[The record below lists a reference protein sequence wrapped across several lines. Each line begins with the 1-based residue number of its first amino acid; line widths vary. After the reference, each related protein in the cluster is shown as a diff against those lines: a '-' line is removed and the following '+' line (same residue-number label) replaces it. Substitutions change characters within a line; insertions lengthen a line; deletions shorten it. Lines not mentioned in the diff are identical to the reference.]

1 MRGSAAGRRRS
12 PQPAGLREVV
22 RGAPLRQGR
31 PKGAGEPQAPVG
43 CRGYPHARLCRWAT
57 VVAAAREGCTSEHGR
72 RAGAST
78 LHAEMRSAWSGP
90 KRGPEMRPRAARRAA
105 GGGKGCSP
113 TPGPPKGGGGRRLPW
128 GAGGYPHARLCR
140 RATVVA
146 AAAEAAHRSSVMS
159 GSEWTRAEMR
169 SAWSGP
175 GRDPGKC
182 PRAACLPG
190 RGVQGSPCKLPRS
203 QPRGCFAAVPFEHE
217 RRRARANERRHDC
230 CLHAAARRARPDR
243 RPVAGKACGD
253 RRRGR

>member
-12 PQPAGLREVV
+12 PQPGRAAHRSMGDERERVRYMRRCGPRGADRRGGRGCVPGQPAGLREVV

-43 CRGYPHARLCRWAT
+43 CR
-57 VVAAAREGCTSEHGR
+57 
-72 RAGAST
+72 
-78 LHAEMRSAWSGP
+78 
-90 KRGPEMRPRAARRAA
+90 
-105 GGGKGCSP
+105 
-113 TPGPPKGGGGRRLPW
+113 
-128 GAGGYPHARLCR
+128 GYPHARLCR

-175 GRDPGKC
+175 GRGPGKC

-190 RGVQGSPCKLPRS
+190 RGGQGSPCKLPRS
-203 QPRGCFAAVPFEHE
+203 QPRGSFAAVPFEHE
-217 RRRARANERRHDC
+217 RRRARANKRRHDC
-230 CLHAAARRARPDR
+230 CLHAAARRARSDR
-243 RPVAGKACGD
+243 RPVAGKACGGSQAGAVAPEAGSARVCPSLCRCVN
-253 RRRGR
+253 RRC

>member
-12 PQPAGLREVV
+12 PQPGRTAHRSMGDERERVRYMRRCGPRGADRRGGRGCVPGQPAGLREVV

-78 LHAEMRSAWSGP
+78 LHAEMRSAWSGLG
-90 KRGPEMRPRAARRAA
+90 RG
-105 GGGKGCSP
+105 
-113 TPGPPKGGGGRRLPW
+113 
-128 GAGGYPHARLCR
+128 
-140 RATVVA
+140 
-146 AAAEAAHRSSVMS
+146 
-159 GSEWTRAEMR
+159 
-169 SAWSGP
+169 
-175 GRDPGKC
+175 PGKC

-203 QPRGCFAAVPFEHE
+203 QPRGSFAAVPFEHE

>member
-12 PQPAGLREVV
+12 PQPGRAAHRSMGDERERVRYMRRCGPRGADRRGGRGCVPGQPAGLREVV

-90 KRGPEMRPRAARRAA
+90 GRG
-105 GGGKGCSP
+105 
-113 TPGPPKGGGGRRLPW
+113 
-128 GAGGYPHARLCR
+128 
-140 RATVVA
+140 
-146 AAAEAAHRSSVMS
+146 
-159 GSEWTRAEMR
+159 
-169 SAWSGP
+169 
-175 GRDPGKC
+175 PGKC

-190 RGVQGSPCKLPRS
+190 RGGQGSPCKLPRS
-203 QPRGCFAAVPFEHE
+203 QPRGSFAAVPFEHE

>member
-1 MRGSAAGRRRS
+1 MSPCKCRPACGSHFGAATAALGGAGGIPMRGSAAGRRRS
-12 PQPAGLREVV
+12 PQP
-22 RGAPLRQGR
+22 GR
-31 PKGAGEPQAPVG
+31 
-43 CRGYPHARLCRWAT
+43 
-57 VVAAAREGCTSEHGR
+57 
-72 RAGAST
+72 
-78 LHAEMRSAWSGP
+78 
-90 KRGPEMRPRAARRAA
+90 
-105 GGGKGCSP
+105 
-113 TPGPPKGGGGRRLPW
+113 
-128 GAGGYPHARLCR
+128 
-140 RATVVA
+140 
-146 AAAEAAHRSSVMS
+146 AAHRSCVMS

-175 GRDPGKC
+175 GRGPGKC

-203 QPRGCFAAVPFEHE
+203 QPRGSFAAVPFEHE

>member
-12 PQPAGLREVV
+12 PQPGRAAHRSMGDERERVRYMRRCGPRGADRRGGRGSVPGQPAGLREVV

-90 KRGPEMRPRAARRAA
+90 GRG
-105 GGGKGCSP
+105 
-113 TPGPPKGGGGRRLPW
+113 
-128 GAGGYPHARLCR
+128 
-140 RATVVA
+140 
-146 AAAEAAHRSSVMS
+146 
-159 GSEWTRAEMR
+159 
-169 SAWSGP
+169 
-175 GRDPGKC
+175 PGKC

-190 RGVQGSPCKLPRS
+190 RGVQGSPCRLPRS
-203 QPRGCFAAVPFEHE
+203 QPRGSFVAVPFEHE

>member
-12 PQPAGLREVV
+12 PQPGRAAHRSMGDERERVRYMRRCGPRGADRRGGRGCVPGQPAGLREVV

-43 CRGYPHARLCRWAT
+43 CRGYSHARLCRWAT

-90 KRGPEMRPRAARRAA
+90 GRG
-105 GGGKGCSP
+105 
-113 TPGPPKGGGGRRLPW
+113 
-128 GAGGYPHARLCR
+128 
-140 RATVVA
+140 
-146 AAAEAAHRSSVMS
+146 
-159 GSEWTRAEMR
+159 
-169 SAWSGP
+169 
-175 GRDPGKC
+175 PGKC

-203 QPRGCFAAVPFEHE
+203 QPRGSFAAVPFEHE

-230 CLHAAARRARPDR
+230 CLHAAARRAGPDR

>member
-1 MRGSAAGRRRS
+1 MSPCKCRPACGSHFGAAIAALG
-12 PQPAGLREVV
+12 
-22 RGAPLRQGR
+22 
-31 PKGAGEPQAPVG
+31 G
-43 CRGYPHARLCRWAT
+43 CR
-57 VVAAAREGCTSEHGR
+57 
-72 RAGAST
+72 
-78 LHAEMRSAWSGP
+78 
-90 KRGPEMRPRAARRAA
+90 
-105 GGGKGCSP
+105 
-113 TPGPPKGGGGRRLPW
+113 
-128 GAGGYPHARLCR
+128 GYPHARLCR

-175 GRDPGKC
+175 GRGPGKC

-203 QPRGCFAAVPFEHE
+203 QPRGSFAAVPFEHE

>member
-12 PQPAGLREVV
+12 PQPGRAAHRSMGDERERVRYMRRCGPRGADRRGGRGCVPGQPAGLREVV

-31 PKGAGEPQAPVG
+31 PKGA
-43 CRGYPHARLCRWAT
+43 
-57 VVAAAREGCTSEHGR
+57 
-72 RAGAST
+72 
-78 LHAEMRSAWSGP
+78 
-90 KRGPEMRPRAARRAA
+90 
-105 GGGKGCSP
+105 
-113 TPGPPKGGGGRRLPW
+113 GGRRLPW

>member
-12 PQPAGLREVV
+12 PQPGRAAHRSMGDERERVRYMRRCGPRGADRRGGRGCVPGQPAGLREVV

-43 CRGYPHARLCRWAT
+43 CRGYPHARLCR
-57 VVAAAREGCTSEHGR
+57 
-72 RAGAST
+72 
-78 LHAEMRSAWSGP
+78 
-90 KRGPEMRPRAARRAA
+90 
-105 GGGKGCSP
+105 
-113 TPGPPKGGGGRRLPW
+113 
-128 GAGGYPHARLCR
+128 

-146 AAAEAAHRSSVMS
+146 AAAEAAHRSCVMS

-175 GRDPGKC
+175 GRGPGKC

-203 QPRGCFAAVPFEHE
+203 QPRGSFAAVPFEHE
-217 RRRARANERRHDC
+217 RRRARANSDDTI
-230 CLHAAARRARPDR
+230 AASTPLRVVRGLIADWLLARR
-243 RPVAGKACGD
+243 VGIAGGGGSH
-253 RRRGR
+253 RGREREGLPLASPMR